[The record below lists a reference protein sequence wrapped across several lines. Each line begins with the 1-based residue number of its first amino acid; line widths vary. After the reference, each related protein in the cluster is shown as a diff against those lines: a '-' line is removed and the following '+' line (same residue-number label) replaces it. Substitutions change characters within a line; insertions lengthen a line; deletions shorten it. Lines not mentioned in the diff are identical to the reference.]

1 MNPGPTMK
9 VMFLL
14 SNLDNVLSEVN
25 LILNHIFPDL
35 YLFKVDVKNTRIMF
49 KVQQIKLIILT
60 TLFSY

>member
-1 MNPGPTMK
+1 MK

-25 LILNHIFPDL
+25 VILNHIFPDL

>member
-1 MNPGPTMK
+1 MK

-25 LILNHIFPDL
+25 VILNHIFPDL

-49 KVQQIKLIILT
+49 KVKQIKLIILT

>member
-1 MNPGPTMK
+1 MK

-25 LILNHIFPDL
+25 LILNHIFPNL

>member
-1 MNPGPTMK
+1 MK

-35 YLFKVDVKNTRIMF
+35 YLFKVDVKNTRVMF

>member
-1 MNPGPTMK
+1 MK